1 MLSHFSTLC
10 MKRLSPLLINSIL
23 SVNIIHAFFMFRK
36 LAQTGHQKEELDK
49 QRKILQKRKPPSEK
63 ILGKSILSIRK

>member
-1 MLSHFSTLC
+1 MVFLD
-10 MKRLSPLLINSIL
+10 MK
-23 SVNIIHAFFMFRK
+23 FRK

-63 ILGKSILSIRK
+63 ILGKQILLISNIFP